1 MKREFNYSEITLKDI
16 ENNKHLTFV
25 CDADNKK
32 VKVESEKE

>member
-16 ENNKHLTFV
+16 ENNKHLIFV

-32 VKVESEKE
+32 VKVES